1 MDLFE
6 FKLDVESGTH
16 PLYVNKTK
24 VEIENKMA
32 KKFNEI
38 NKEVIKKK
46 SKEKDVNSKLKDKL
60 KKSLIKKK
68 TTTLLNSNMGQSS

>member
-6 FKLDVESGTH
+6 FKYDVESGTH
-16 PLYVNKTK
+16 PQFVNKIK

-38 NKEVIKKK
+38 NKEVKKK
-46 SKEKDVNSKLKDKL
+46 SKENEVNSKMKDKI
-60 KKSLIKKK
+60 KKSMKKK
-68 TTTLLNSNMGQSS
+68 ATTTLLNSKMG